1 MPDVTNVAVS
11 TLTETPRPLSGDTCA
26 AFTIATGKPI
36 YIKMALA
43 LARSFLR
50 YNRGNGIGFTIVTDR
65 PVTERPA
72 DLIEI
77 GWAQITPG
85 EYGDGFTPKLYLD
98 KLAPADRAIFID
110 ADCLC
115 VASLAP
121 AFDTFAGRAVSV
133 IGRRVESGEWFG
145 DVAAIAHRLGVT
157 GYPRFNGGVYY
168 LERGEACSAIYD
180 TAREILPR
188 YDELGFVRLRNSP
201 NDEVIMAA
209 AMALHG
215 AEAIPETGTIMNTL
229 MAAPGGLSIN
239 VLVGHAVLRNPRT
252 HPAHNA
258 WYDLEEMRPALVH
271 FLGRDV
277 ADHPYRT
284 EILVLER
291 VAAGW
296 PDVAARAYATMRSK
310 VPWILGQLAKNLARP
325 LYRAAFGTRKV
336 RPTGR

>member
-1 MPDVTNVAVS
+1 MQDSKLNDIAVKRS
-11 TLTETPRPLSGDTCA
+11 RA
-26 AFTIATGKPI
+26 AFTIAVGKPI

-50 YNRGNGIGFTIVTDR
+50 FNRDNGIRFALVTDR
-65 PVTERPA
+65 PISDRPA

-77 GWAQITPG
+77 EWIQIAKR
-85 EYGDGFTPKLYLD
+85 EFGDGFTPKLYLD
-98 KLAPADRAIFID
+98 RIAPADRAMFID

-121 AFDTFAGRAVSV
+121 AFDAFAGRAVAV
-133 IGRRVESGEWFG
+133 IGRRIEDGEWFG
-145 DVAAIAHRLGVT
+145 DVAAIAARLGVT

-168 LERGEACSAIYD
+168 LERGESCSAIYE

-188 YDELGFVRLRNSP
+188 YDELGFVRLRSSP

-229 MAAPGGLSIN
+229 MAAPGGLSID
-239 VLVGHAVLRNPRT
+239 VLDGHAVLRNPRS
-252 HPAHNA
+252 HPAYNA
-258 WYDLEEMRPALVH
+258 WYTLEEMRPALVH

-296 PDVAARAYATMRSK
+296 PDAAARAYGTVRSK
-310 VPWILGQLAKNLARP
+310 VPWVLGDLAKNLARP
-325 LYRAAFGTRKV
+325 LYRAAFGTRGV
-336 RPTGR
+336 RATAR